1 MQFNYQN
8 VKVEEKNPDFRNY
21 GLLNKNLIDDE
32 QELESFLF
40 KSMQDKL
47 RITEDRNKM
56 LEDLND
62 KLSSDLKVMTSNS
75 AYLETELMNTK
86 KKLENAERAVKILM
100 EKSRN

>member
-8 VKVEEKNPDFRNY
+8 VKVEEENPDFRNY
-21 GLLNKNLIDDE
+21 GLLNKNIIDDE
-32 QELESFLF
+32 QELEIYLF

-47 RITEDRNKM
+47 RITEERNKM

-62 KLSSDLKVMTSNS
+62 KLSNDIKIISQNS
-75 AYLETELMNTK
+75 ANLETELINTK

-100 EKSRN
+100 GKSRN

>member
-8 VKVEEKNPDFRNY
+8 VKVEEENPDFRNY

-32 QELESFLF
+32 QELEIYLF

-47 RITEDRNKM
+47 RIAEDRNKM

-62 KLSSDLKVMTSNS
+62 KLSNDIKIISQNS
-75 AYLETELMNTK
+75 ANLETELINTK